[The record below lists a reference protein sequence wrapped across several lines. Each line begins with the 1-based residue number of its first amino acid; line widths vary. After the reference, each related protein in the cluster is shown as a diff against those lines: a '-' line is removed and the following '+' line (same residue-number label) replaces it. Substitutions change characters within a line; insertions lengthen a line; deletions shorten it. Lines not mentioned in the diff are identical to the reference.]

1 MEEIQ
6 TPSTIKIYQDSKK
19 NKTGNIYIIRKA
31 KKKKTRRVQVN
42 KPIDISETTGE
53 GMGEKKNTEE
63 ATNNT
68 TTIDQG

>member
-6 TPSTIKIYQDSKK
+6 TPSSTIKIYQDSKK

-31 KKKKTRRVQVN
+31 KKKKSTVGTVN

-53 GMGEKKNTEE
+53 GDGGKKKHGRG
-63 ATNNT
+63 
-68 TTIDQG
+68 DK